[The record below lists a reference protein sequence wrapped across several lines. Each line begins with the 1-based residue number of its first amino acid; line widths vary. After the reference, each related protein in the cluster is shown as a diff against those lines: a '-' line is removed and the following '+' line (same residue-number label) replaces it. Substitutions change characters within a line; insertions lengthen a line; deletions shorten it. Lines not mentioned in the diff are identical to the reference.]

1 MAPIVLKIKGN
12 KSFSPFSNLDSLEE
26 LSKTWR
32 VCTKVKDSL
41 ENGSRLENLSWRLW
55 FQHHLLVD
63 GAKGKSQFKKLSSV
77 ATRKLESEKGQ
88 SLTQIAKAKKSIKKE
103 SKQLDGQQQLNPQS
117 FSMEQQQQQQQQ
129 QQQLELDPQNLNSN
143 TSTNNFVL
151 HQFTSDQAEDQIIEL
166 QDIFQP
172 YGDIQA
178 FLSSEAN
185 QLPVIEFPYDQW
197 TTFTPMS
204 NTSPAISFST
214 ENAFSNNISN
224 SMMYLDQG
232 GTTNMNS
239 ITISH
244 PNSPAM
250 SPQPSSRLSPTEQ
263 DQLQSALYVCDS
275 MPPPPPPPSTLHSK
289 LLQSLNSG
297 KQLEATG
304 TSSAPTSMPN
314 SPIGSPRVEHRVLGA
329 SPSWDTGAKS
339 AIQKSIC
346 SNCGAT
352 STPLWRRS
360 ANDELLC
367 NACGLYLKLHN
378 APRPKSMKTSSVR
391 KDVKTDDNAVQL
403 FCTNCGTTTTPLW
416 RRDEKGA
423 PLCNAC
429 GLYLKLHHEKR
440 PLSMKTDTIKKR
452 QRYESGPA
460 GTRKVVKRSRLDDD
474 DMDEAEDDSAVPSL
488 DVHIK
493 QEFNHS
499 SQDYSSSSPQEFNP
513 SPQEFIPS
521 PREFIPSPQEFTNPS
536 LSMQNNEGICPLDN
550 SNHAF
555 VSYTM

>member
-63 GAKGKSQFKKLSSV
+63 GAKGKSQFKKLSSM

-88 SLTQIAKAKKSIKKE
+88 SLSQMAKAKKPVKKE
-103 SKQLDGQQQLNPQS
+103 SKQPDEPQPPQAAAISPQQFTL
-117 FSMEQQQQQQQQ
+117 E
-129 QQQLELDPQNLNSN
+129 QLELEPQSLNS
-143 TSTNNFVL
+143 STNNFVL
-151 HQFTSDQAEDQIIEL
+151 HQFTSDQAEDQTIEL

-178 FLSSEAN
+178 LLSSEAG
-185 QLPVIEFPYDQW
+185 PVVEFPYDQW
-197 TTFTPMS
+197 ATFTPMS
-204 NTSPAISFST
+204 NTSPAISFT
-214 ENAFSNNISN
+214 NENPYSISN
-224 SMMYLDQG
+224 AMMYLDQS

-244 PNSPAM
+244 PNSPAL
-250 SPQPSSRLSPTEQ
+250 SPQGLSPTEQ

-275 MPPPPPPPSTLHSK
+275 MPPPPPSTLHSK
-289 LLQSLNSG
+289 LLQSFS
-297 KQLEATG
+297 KQQEASG

-339 AIQKSIC
+339 AVQKSVC

-403 FCTNCGTTTTPLW
+403 YCTNCGTTTTPLW
-416 RRDEKGA
+416 RRDENGA

-429 GLYLKLHHEKR
+429 GL
-440 PLSMKTDTIKKR
+440 
-452 QRYESGPA
+452 
-460 GTRKVVKRSRLDDD
+460 
-474 DMDEAEDDSAVPSL
+474 
-488 DVHIK
+488 
-493 QEFNHS
+493 
-499 SQDYSSSSPQEFNP
+499 
-513 SPQEFIPS
+513 
-521 PREFIPSPQEFTNPS
+521 
-536 LSMQNNEGICPLDN
+536 
-550 SNHAF
+550 
-555 VSYTM
+555 